1 MAKRSSESRV
11 ARVAK
16 RRKPVKPTPKYFQ
29 SSTVT
34 DVGELQTAECRVSWV
49 RGLSQKIIKDF
60 KARAR
65 NSISDGDIPSSSKDN
80 CIAHRSRFSMPF
92 AQDLMDGIGQA
103 MDHRS
108 DMLPAVDSTHIKN
121 IFQYNSFGGPS
132 DRCQAC
138 NIFMWSRE
146 SVGPHSGTSLRF
158 SLCCQ
163 QGLVRLPALRDPP
176 PFLDDLFDHSKGG
189 LHEHFRS
196 NIRTYNSLFQV
207 NNQTHHRIG
216 PLLPPQGRRPT
227 FSQLYIYDTQNEL
240 ANRMSAIAPNDNR
253 PSINTIIVESLILM
267 FDEVNEIA
275 KAFRMAR
282 ERFEQVPNRPFR
294 LRLIAS
300 REGDGRNY
308 CPPTSSHIAGI
319 IVDDSEEGNSVRD
332 IIVEHWSGELQHI
345 SITHPLYMSMQYP
358 ILFPYGDDG
367 FTVGIPYADSPL
379 KQRPH
384 RKTVSMREYYS
395 YIIQQRHPRKSSL
408 LRGGRLFQQFLVD
421 VQSTISQSR
430 LQYIRQN
437 QRKIRV
443 EMHKDVSDAIYRGD
457 NDGNS
462 VGKRII
468 LPASFTGSP
477 RYMFQ
482 SYQDAIVICREYGFP
497 DLFITFTC
505 NGNWPEIEQA
515 LSSIPGQR
523 PEDRP
528 DIVARVFKLKLD
540 ELLDDLTK
548 REYFGLS
555 SALTYNIEFQKHGL
569 PHVHIL
575 LWLKNSSAFRVPQNV
590 DRYISAELPDR
601 AVDPI
606 GYEAVKGFMMH
617 GPCGLAR
624 RIAPCMN
631 EGQCNKYYPKEFQ
644 LETKVNESGYY
655 LYRRRDSSITCKKV
669 ELIWIIG
676 LDRARAVIER
686 DQSRDSDRDQVGG
699 NADRQEM
706 DETVDEVKTYLDGEQ
721 NIYFHDG
728 EDLQAVLNRLDVEK
742 TMFTEWMA
750 ANDKYEAARSYLY
763 ADFPTGWVWNGKNK
777 DWTPRQRGET
787 IGRIIHVHYAAGEVY
802 YLRLLL
808 NVVRGPRSYEEIRN
822 VNGILYP
829 TFQSACEAL
838 GLLKDDNEW
847 QEALDQTSQWATTD
861 YLRELFVVNPA
872 LLFEKSWRLM
882 SDDIERR
889 FSQAIGMPNYVMD
902 ETDLRNYVLL
912 ALDEMLSRNCSSLAE
927 KNLPQPTMPL
937 ADHYSNRS
945 YRSYQAGQKLT
956 FCVQQ
961 FVLLHY
967 GMIVNSQIINQYE
980 IATVDLND
988 HRRQELQQ
996 FAQWLLDVGDGKVP
1010 SIRKIGDE

>member
-34 DVGELQTAECRVSWV
+34 DVGELQTVECRVSWV

-60 KARAR
+60 EARAR

-196 NIRTYNSLFQV
+196 NIRTYNSLIQFTSLGGKIDSSINDGSFPFIFRV

-216 PLLPPQGRRPT
+216 PLLPPQGRHPT

-240 ANRMSAIAPNDNR
+240 ANRMSAIAANDNR
-253 PSINTIIVESLILM
+253 PSINAIIVESLILM

-332 IIVEHWSGELQHI
+332 IIVEHRSGELQHI

-384 RKTVSMREYYS
+384 RKT
-395 YIIQQRHPRKSSL
+395 
-408 LRGGRLFQQFLVD
+408 QFLVD

-555 SALTYNIEFQKHGL
+555 SALTYNIEFQKRGL

-590 DRYISAELPDR
+590 DRCISAELPDQ

-624 RIAPCMN
+624 RTAPCMN
-631 EGQCNKYYPKEFQ
+631 EGRCNKYYPKEFQ

-655 LYRRRDSSITCKKV
+655 LYRRRDSSITCKKSGIDLDNRFVVPHNLDLVIRYMAHINV
-669 ELIWIIG
+669 E
-676 LDRARAVIER
+676 VCTH
-686 DQSRDSDRDQVGG
+686 SRVMK
-699 NADRQEM
+699 QEM
-706 DETVDEVKTYLDGEQ
+706 DETVDEVKTYLDGRYLCAYEAAWRIFGFPINHKQPAVVRLPIHLQGEQ

-808 NVVRGPRSYEEIRN
+808 NV
-822 VNGILYP
+822 
-829 TFQSACEAL
+829 
-838 GLLKDDNEW
+838 DDNEW
-847 QEALDQTSQWATTD
+847 QEALDQTSQWATAD
-861 YLRELFVVNPA
+861 YLRELFVYFMMHSRVVNPA
-872 LLFEKSWRLM
+872 LLFEKNWRLM

-912 ALDEMLSRNCSSLAE
+912 ALDEMLSRDCSSLAE

-937 ADHYSNRS
+937 ADHYSNRPFGGLTVVMGGDFRQILPVIPGGTKADIL
-945 YRSYQAGQKLT
+945 RSAICTSPLWDDCIY
-956 FCVQQ
+956 
-961 FVLLHY
+961 
-967 GMIVNSQIINQYE
+967 S
-980 IATVDLND
+980 
-988 HRRQELQQ
+988 
-996 FAQWLLDVGDGKVP
+996 
-1010 SIRKIGDE
+1010 